1 MATICALIAAFN
13 EERHVGPVVKGT
25 ARYVSQVI
33 VVDDGSTDATAV
45 RAREAGATVLRHERN
60 LGKGCAVRTGL
71 AYVLSRPYS
80 HVLFLDADLQHDPA
94 EIPKLLERAATGNG
108 DGDFV
113 LGEREF
119 SKDAMPA
126 ARFYSNVIG
135 SRILS
140 RFIGADVADSQSGF
154 RLIRADLLRKV
165 VLTGRGYEIET
176 EMLIKLARAGATLER
191 VPVHRLQYAGARS
204 KIHPFRDTFRT
215 CMLALGYRYLSG
227 E

>member
-1 MATICALIAAFN
+1 
-13 EERHVGPVVKGT
+13 
-25 ARYVSQVI
+25 
-33 VVDDGSTDATAV
+33 
-45 RAREAGATVLRHERN
+45 
-60 LGKGCAVRTGL
+60 VRTGL
-71 AYVLSRPYS
+71 AYVLNRPYS
-80 HVLFLDADLQHDPA
+80 HVLLLDADLQHDPA
-94 EIPKLLERAATGNG
+94 EIPKLLERAANSN
-108 DGDFV
+108 GDFV
-113 LGEREF
+113 IGEREF

-154 RLIRADLLRKV
+154 RLIRTDLLRKI

-191 VPVHRLQYAGARS
+191 VPVRRLQYEGARS

-215 CMLALGYRYLSG
+215 CMLALRYRYLSG